1 MTFYYNICMYCVYIL
16 TNKNHTVL
24 YIGVTSN
31 LVGRVYQHR
40 NELVESFTSR
50 YKLHKLVYYET
61 CNDIQAAITR
71 EKQLKKWNRAWKE
84 RLIDEK
90 NPSWRDLYEE
100 WGFQL

>member
-1 MTFYYNICMYCVYIL
+1 MNLGHMYCVYIL

-31 LVGRVYQHR
+31 LPGRIYQHQ
-40 NELVESFTSR
+40 NEVTEGFSFR

-61 CNDIQAAITR
+61 CESISSAIAR

-84 RLIDEK
+84 RLIAEK
-90 NPSWRDLYEE
+90 NPSWRDLSEE
-100 WGFQL
+100 WGFEF